1 MNLMGLVRWHEG
13 RVWFV
18 GSKLRSSKM
27 DEIGPLQILVVGF
40 VDPKLDGSILGELEA
55 ASESGAIK
63 VVDALGVYKDAEGNI
78 LAAEASDLSVE
89 EAMVYG
95 AWVGALVGLGAAGE
109 EGAEIGAV
117 AGAISVMDEYE
128 YGLDAESIQSI
139 AEDIPAGG
147 AAMMLVI
154 EHTWAIPLRNAMRA
168 SGGIMIAQDF
178 LSPEALIALGATG
191 A

>member
-1 MNLMGLVRWHEG
+1 
-13 RVWFV
+13 
-18 GSKLRSSKM
+18 M

-40 VDPKLDGSILGELEA
+40 DAPQLDGSVLGELEA

-78 LAAEASDLSVE
+78 LAAEASDLSLD

-95 AWVGALVGLGAAGE
+95 AWVGALVGLGAGGE
-109 EGAEIGAV
+109 EGAELGAV
-117 AGAISVMDEYE
+117 AGAISAMDEYE

-139 AEDIPAGG
+139 AADIPAGG

-168 SGGIMIAQDF
+168 SGGILIAQDF
-178 LSPEALIALGATG
+178 LSPEALIALGAMS
-191 A
+191 

>member
-1 MNLMGLVRWHEG
+1 
-13 RVWFV
+13 
-18 GSKLRSSKM
+18 M

-40 VDPKLDGSILGELEA
+40 DNPQLDGSVLGELEA

-78 LAAEASDLSVE
+78 LAAQATDLDLD

-109 EGAEIGAV
+109 DGAEIGAV
-117 AGAISVMDEYE
+117 AGAISAMDEYE

-139 AEDIPAGG
+139 AEDIPVGG

-154 EHTWAIPLRNAMRA
+154 EHTWAIPLRNALRA
-168 SGGIMIAQDF
+168 NGGILIAQDF
-178 LSPEALIALGATG
+178 LSPEALIAFGAMG
-191 A
+191 G